1 MKRKLTHTFLSYSSF
16 LFAHPECRWVGRPLV
31 AVATTS
37 VSSWWSVH
45 LPRGGVSL
53 HCAMSFSTRRGRVC
67 VFECVCVRMLG
78 VCVCVCLQQWDKKQQ
93 RHQVHT
99 HTHTHTALNLEINE
113 NHLSE
118 MSRFYELKHC
128 DGRNDFHHL
137 GVFFFFLFF
146 LECWQRT
153 HDFTMT

>member
-1 MKRKLTHTFLSYSSF
+1 M
-16 LFAHPECRWVGRPLV
+16 
-31 AVATTS
+31 
-37 VSSWWSVH
+37 
-45 LPRGGVSL
+45 
-53 HCAMSFSTRRGRVC
+53 C

-78 VCVCVCLQQWDKKQQ
+78 VCVCLFAAVGQKATTTSST
-93 RHQVHT
+93 HT

-146 LECWQRT
+146 LEC
-153 HDFTMT
+153 